1 MVINFKR
8 RSRLVALGVA
18 AAVAVMAICFV
29 LISARRSGYARSV
42 SANAQDSV
50 TVIVDAGHGGMD
62 GGATAQDGTVEKDIN
77 LSIALKLRDM
87 LDTAGYNVIMTRETD
102 DDISDSSAKSVR
114 LQKVLDI
121 KNRMNIIEQ
130 TPDALFVSIH
140 QNHYGGPSYSGAQ
153 VLHEMTIFPVREKN
167 IPLNIRNTNEPDH
180 PGTLITESFVE
191 APNPERFV
199 TGIAGKC
206 DFSIVTV
213 SKKGLS
219 GAVGTL
225 RAILEVFENNSI
237 PVAHTPSGIDCI
249 SLAMPTEALTPNQYS
264 LLDELRSEIRPDSI
278 QINDHIAVI
287 AVVGRKMAF
296 RVGTSGKIFAALGK
310 AGINIRM
317 ISQGPDEQAIILGVD
332 NKDYADAIRVL
343 YNAFV
348 K

>member
-29 LISARRSGYARSV
+29 LISARGSGYARRV

-114 LQKVLDI
+114 LQKVSDI
-121 KNRMNIIEQ
+121 KNRMKIIEQ

-153 VLHEMTIFPVREKN
+153 VFYSKN
-167 IPLNIRNTNEPDH
+167 
-180 PGTLITESFVE
+180 
-191 APNPERFV
+191 NPESEKL
-199 TGIAGKC
+199 AE
-206 DFSIVTV
+206 
-213 SKKGLS
+213 
-219 GAVGTL
+219 
-225 RAILEVFENNSI
+225 AIQQDI
-237 PVAHTPSGIDCI
+237 C
-249 SLAMPTEALTPNQYS
+249 S
-264 LLDELRSEIRPDSI
+264 LLQPQNRRAVKRTGTEIYLLYHAESP
-278 QINDHIAVI
+278 AVMVECGFLSN
-287 AVVGRKMAF
+287 AAETQKLKDDGYQTAMAF
-296 RVGTSGKIFAALGK
+296 SVMC
-310 AGINIRM
+310 GIT
-317 ISQGPDEQAIILGVD
+317 
-332 NKDYADAIRVL
+332 DYLKNEEKLTEVT
-343 YNAFV
+343 
-348 K
+348 